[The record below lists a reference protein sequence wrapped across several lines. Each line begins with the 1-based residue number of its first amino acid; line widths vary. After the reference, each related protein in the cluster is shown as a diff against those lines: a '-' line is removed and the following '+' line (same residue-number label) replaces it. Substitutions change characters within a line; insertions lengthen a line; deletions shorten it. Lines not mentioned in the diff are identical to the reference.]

1 MKSLFTVYSQ
11 RLAGYLMLNGLP
23 LVDTQKNIKTGMNN
37 FIFPNSDLLRDY
49 IEKWQI
55 TRLSDKERN

>member
-11 RLAGYLMLNGLP
+11 RLAGYLMLNGFP
-23 LVDTQKNIKTGMNN
+23 LVDTQKNIQTGMNN
-37 FIFPNSDLLRDY
+37 FIFPNSDLLRDC

-55 TRLSDKERN
+55 TKLSNKERN